1 MKSVGIVGLGI
12 MGGSFGKNLL
22 KENFEVIGFDIL
34 PKQEES
40 LCELGAKPGESPKK
54 CSRAG

>member
-34 PKQEES
+34 PKQV
-40 LCELGAKPGESPKK
+40 ESPV
-54 CSRAG
+54 SYTHLTLPTIYSV

>member
-34 PKQEES
+34 PKQVES
-40 LCELGAKPGESPKK
+40 LCELGALSLIHI
-54 CSRAG
+54 